1 MAEKQLKTRFQ
12 LKIDTEENWSKATNF
27 IPKKGEPIIYEPDST
42 NAKYRFKIGDG
53 STLVNSLDFAY
64 DIDSELSS
72 TSTNPVQNSAVNT
85 ALFSKAEKGNF
96 IPVIT
101 ATYSSSDDS
110 YSYYTAT
117 VNEWSDA
124 NTVEDLEGRM
134 VYIKLDTTP
143 EKKSIQISFNGFSN
157 IAVIRR
163 VSGAKSYSSAFNDKL
178 ELETPLLALIGKA
191 NISNTYVISC
201 IALDRG
207 TRAYGASD
215 FSQPVNID
223 KGGTGATTP
232 EEARTNLDIT
242 PATIGAAALSHTHSY
257 LPLSGGTMTGAIIT
271 PGDDSAVIRPPK
283 NNYDTIGSSNYYFY
297 RMYSSNYY
305 LGSGTADMAS
315 GTLKIKTI
323 SAPTSSGGSTYGK
336 GDSGQALLSNG
347 TTVYWG
353 TVSAGSNYSAG
364 DGLSLSGTTF
374 NVSYGTSAKALGTS
388 SAGSASTVSR
398 SDHVHALPALT
409 SCTGTLTIDKGG
421 TGATTAASACSNL
434 GAVKITGDTMT
445 GNLEIQKNLYPSV
458 HLIPTNS
465 SKNIAKA
472 VIEGSYAGTVSME
485 VWGDNDGTERR
496 LIKVQ
501 SASCESSLDQ
511 AVVLTSRSD
520 GHGTNY
526 RIFHAGMETPVP
538 IANGGTGASS
548 KSGART
554 NLGITSGRSLP
565 TSGSTGDIFFL
576 Y

>member
-85 ALFSKAEKGNF
+85 ALSSKAEKGNF

-163 VSGAKSYSSAFNDKL
+163 ISGAKSYSSTFNDKL

-191 NISNTYVISC
+191 NINNTYTTSC

-223 KGGTGATTP
+223 KGGTGATT
-232 EEARTNLDIT
+232 
-242 PATIGAAALSHTHSY
+242 
-257 LPLSGGTMTGAIIT
+257 
-271 PGDDSAVIRPPK
+271 
-283 NNYDTIGSSNYYFY
+283 
-297 RMYSSNYY
+297 
-305 LGSGTADMAS
+305 AS
-315 GTLKIKTI
+315 
-323 SAPTSSGGSTYGK
+323 
-336 GDSGQALLSNG
+336 D
-347 TTVYWG
+347 
-353 TVSAGSNYSAG
+353 
-364 DGLSLSGTTF
+364 
-374 NVSYGTSAKALGTS
+374 
-388 SAGSASTVSR
+388 
-398 SDHVHALPALT
+398 ALT
-409 SCTGTLTIDKGG
+409 
-421 TGATTAASACSNL
+421 NL
-434 GAVKITGDTMT
+434 GAVKKSGDTMDGDLRIDKNYPMIYLYNSANST
-445 GNLEIQKNLYPSV
+445 NRMALWLSNGAAIVESKESPSGDPSRRLEINNASV
-458 HLIPTNS
+458 ES
-465 SKNIAKA
+465 SKDRALILQE
-472 VIEGSYAGTVSME
+472 IYDGGSG
-485 VWGDNDGTERR
+485 
-496 LIKVQ
+496 
-501 SASCESSLDQ
+501 AS
-511 AVVLTSRSD
+511 
-520 GHGTNY
+520 Y
-526 RIFHAGMETPVP
+526 RIFHAGMETPIP
-538 IANGGTGASS
+538 IVNGGTEASTAAGAL
-548 KSGART
+548 T
-554 NLGITSGRSLP
+554 NLGAVKKSGDTMGGALIANATSVATLGTAQIRNIWAGTSDISEVENSLNE
-565 TSGSTGDIFFL
+565 GDIYL
-576 Y
+576 QYEEG

>member
-85 ALFSKAEKGNF
+85 ALSSKAEKGNF

-191 NISNTYVISC
+191 KINNTYTTSC

-223 KGGTGATTP
+223 KGGTGATT
-232 EEARTNLDIT
+232 
-242 PATIGAAALSHTHSY
+242 
-257 LPLSGGTMTGAIIT
+257 
-271 PGDDSAVIRPPK
+271 
-283 NNYDTIGSSNYYFY
+283 
-297 RMYSSNYY
+297 
-305 LGSGTADMAS
+305 AS
-315 GTLKIKTI
+315 
-323 SAPTSSGGSTYGK
+323 
-336 GDSGQALLSNG
+336 D
-347 TTVYWG
+347 
-353 TVSAGSNYSAG
+353 
-364 DGLSLSGTTF
+364 
-374 NVSYGTSAKALGTS
+374 
-388 SAGSASTVSR
+388 
-398 SDHVHALPALT
+398 ALT
-409 SCTGTLTIDKGG
+409 
-421 TGATTAASACSNL
+421 NL
-434 GAVKITGDTMT
+434 GAVKKTGDTMT
-445 GNLEIQKNLYPSV
+445 GRLTIE
-458 HLIPTNS
+458 NS
-465 SKNIAKA
+465 ISTSLWLDDTSSNSRGDIFEYNNKLALDSKDLN
-472 VIEGSYAGTVSME
+472 V
-485 VWGDNDGTERR
+485 GDSRR
-496 LIKVQ
+496 LVI
-501 SASCESSLDQ
+501 SNATAEASKDRALLYTD
-511 AVVLTSRSD
+511 VNSD
-520 GHGTNY
+520 GSGASY
-526 RIFHAGMETPVP
+526 RIFHAGMETPIP
-538 IANGGTGASS
+538 IANGGTGATSA
-548 KSGART
+548 SGALT
-554 NLGITSGRSLP
+554 NLGAVKKSGDTMGGALIANATSVATLGTAQVRNIWAGTANISEVEGSLKE
-565 TSGSTGDIFFL
+565 GDIYL
-576 Y
+576 QYEEG